1 MLLTIIQSS
10 LFCIFDNN
18 NNLLLMIDKELE
30 KFIKESLNEDI
41 KDGDYTSLAC
51 IEENTINAA
60 HLIIKDNGVIA
71 GIELAILIFNYVD
84 KNLKIKKIIKDGDTV
99 KKGDI
104 ALIVEGNSQSILLA
118 ERLVLNCMQEM
129 SAIASKTRHICNLI
143 SSTKTKVLDTRKT
156 TPLNRKIQ
164 KWAVKI
170 GGGYNHRYGLYDMI
184 MIKDNHIDF
193 SNGITNAIQKTKN
206 YLLDKN
212 KKLDIIVET
221 RNINEIN
228 EVLKEGGIKRILL
241 DNFNFK
247 DTKEAVKI
255 INKRFE
261 IESSGGITE
270 DNILEYAK
278 CGVDYISLGS
288 LTHTIKNFD
297 LSLKAI

>member
-1 MLLTIIQSS
+1 
-10 LFCIFDNN
+10 
-18 NNLLLMIDKELE
+18 MIDKELK
-30 KFIKESLNEDI
+30 KFIKESLNEDL
-41 KDGDYTSLAC
+41 KDGDHTSLAC
-51 IEENTINAA
+51 IDINVINSAQ
-60 HLIIKDNGVIA
+60 LIIKEDGIIA
-71 GIELAILIFNYVD
+71 GIKLAILIFGYVD
-84 KNLKIKKIIKDGDTV
+84 KNLKIKTFLNDGDTV

-104 ALIVEGNSQSILLA
+104 ALIVKGNSRSILLA

-129 SAIASKTRHICNLI
+129 SAIASKTRYICNLI
-143 SSTKTKVLDTRKT
+143 STTSTKILDTRKT
-156 TPLNRKIQ
+156 TPLNRMIQ

-206 YLLDKN
+206 YLINNNL
-212 KKLDIIVET
+212 KLDVIVET
-221 RNINEIN
+221 RNIHEVN

-247 DTKEAVKI
+247 DTKEAVRI
-255 INKRFE
+255 IKNKFE

-278 CGVDYISLGS
+278 CGVDFISLGS